1 MPADGSVY
9 FTGGQV
15 ELIFSEYLKEN
26 SVDKSIRILPSLL
39 EPPKIK
45 YKGRALWVDF
55 PDSLMENQTYIIS
68 ISRDLRDEHGV
79 QLSQGLQIAYATG
92 AEIDQGQISGKI
104 YYDKPA
110 AVHLWKIKAE
120 NDLTQFYKTSPDY
133 VTDADDEGYYSFN
146 YLSSGVYKLIGV
158 DRSSAGLSLD
168 PKRMIYGLSWKG
180 NVQLDSVK
188 IKDGINMRIATKP
201 RTIKLMRGEWRDQNW
216 GKLFFSDDISNYE
229 KLLSVRII
237 SDSSILAP
245 KTFLDELDEKILHF
259 ILPNPLPGDSQI
271 VINIAAVSQGEKT
284 IIDSGKVKMKTSME
298 PDTSY
303 LDIIY
308 PKNGFEIKPEEDQIV
323 PLDIYFSRTM
333 IDSISNNALQLLADT
348 IAIPFVTQWLSPL
361 HLQIAP
367 MDNWKPRS
375 KFSITIVRDGIF
387 PSFGRSLQDSIQTI
401 PIATTSFLGFG
412 NIIGY
417 IEKPYPKPL
426 IAELIPFEKEQC
438 KQKTVVNSNSGF
450 KISHVPEG
458 KYSLL
463 FFQDLDGVRDYSYGQ
478 ADPFQ
483 PAEWFQFLPDTI
495 SIRNNWDMELT
506 NIQFDPEP

>member
-45 YKGRALWVDF
+45 YKGRVLWVDF

-168 PKRMIYGLSWKG
+168 PKRMIYGLFVAYGFVW
-180 NVQLDSVK
+180 
-188 IKDGINMRIATKP
+188 
-201 RTIKLMRGEWRDQNW
+201 LMMVFGA
-216 GKLFFSDDISNYE
+216 YA
-229 KLLSVRII
+229 V
-237 SDSSILAP
+237 
-245 KTFLDELDEKILHF
+245 F
-259 ILPNPLPGDSQI
+259 IHY
-271 VINIAAVSQGEKT
+271 
-284 IIDSGKVKMKTSME
+284 KVKQLEK
-298 PDTSY
+298 
-303 LDIIY
+303 
-308 PKNGFEIKPEEDQIV
+308 
-323 PLDIYFSRTM
+323 R
-333 IDSISNNALQLLADT
+333 ID
-348 IAIPFVTQWLSPL
+348 
-361 HLQIAP
+361 
-367 MDNWKPRS
+367 K
-375 KFSITIVRDGIF
+375 
-387 PSFGRSLQDSIQTI
+387 
-401 PIATTSFLGFG
+401 LG
-412 NIIGY
+412 
-417 IEKPYPKPL
+417 
-426 IAELIPFEKEQC
+426 
-438 KQKTVVNSNSGF
+438 
-450 KISHVPEG
+450 
-458 KYSLL
+458 
-463 FFQDLDGVRDYSYGQ
+463 
-478 ADPFQ
+478 
-483 PAEWFQFLPDTI
+483 
-495 SIRNNWDMELT
+495 M
-506 NIQFDPEP
+506 